1 MPKNHFYDKK
11 GQFPLKEIIKTIGFT
26 GNLSDENNFEI
37 RGFESLINA
46 DVNDITFLNSSKYKD
61 LSLKTK
67 AAACITSP
75 NLSKFLPKKCVKID
89 VVVPLQNEEGSVDEL
104 ISRLQRVVQGINY
117 NFEFIIVDDGS
128 KDGTLQKLL
137 DLQSTDHRIKLI
149 QLSRNWG
156 QQNAYNA
163 GIDHATGDAV
173 VLMDGDLEDPPE
185 IIPEMIKKWE
195 EGYHVVCTVKKSR
208 QRNLFYKFMFNLFY
222 KLLRLFSDVPVDQN
236 AGMFSLIDKKALGE
250 VRKCLEKNK
259 YYVGLRSYVGF
270 KHAQILYHRGQRF
283 AGKPKQSFKKL
294 LNYASNGLFS
304 FSFLPIRLL
313 TTFGF
318 VLMLAL
324 FLMSTIMVA
333 GYFLDLN
340 LWFLGPLKAVPGWTS
355 IILVVFFVLA
365 IQIVFMGVLG
375 EYIARIFD
383 EVRNRPYYIV
393 EKVYEGFPPP
403 QVD

>member
-1 MPKNHFYDKK
+1 LKDTIMLASTDLATKTQEKK
-11 GQFPLKEIIKTIGFT
+11 TRKLKEDIKTT
-26 GNLSDENNFEI
+26 GKNLLASNPI
-37 RGFESLINA
+37 LG
-46 DVNDITFLNSSKYKD
+46 T
-61 LSLKTK
+61 
-67 AAACITSP
+67 
-75 NLSKFLPKKCVKID
+75 KCVKID
-89 VVVPLQNEEGSVDEL
+89 VVVPLQNEEGSVEEL

-137 DLQSTDHRIKLI
+137 ALQSTDHRIKLI

-313 TTFGF
+313 TIFGF

-324 FLMSTIMVA
+324 FLMSTILVA

>member
-1 MPKNHFYDKK
+1 MLASTDLATKTQEKK
-11 GQFPLKEIIKTIGFT
+11 TRKLKENIKTT
-26 GNLSDENNFEI
+26 GENLLAS
-37 RGFESLINA
+37 NA
-46 DVNDITFLNSSKYKD
+46 ILGT
-61 LSLKTK
+61 
-67 AAACITSP
+67 
-75 NLSKFLPKKCVKID
+75 KCVKID
-89 VVVPLQNEEGSVDEL
+89 VVVPLQNEEGSVEEL

-137 DLQSTDHRIKLI
+137 ALQSTDHRIKLI

-283 AGKPKQSFKKL
+283 AGKPKQSFKKT
-294 LNYASNGLFS
+294 A
-304 FSFLPIRLL
+304 
-313 TTFGF
+313 
-318 VLMLAL
+318 
-324 FLMSTIMVA
+324 
-333 GYFLDLN
+333 
-340 LWFLGPLKAVPGWTS
+340 
-355 IILVVFFVLA
+355 
-365 IQIVFMGVLG
+365 
-375 EYIARIFD
+375 
-383 EVRNRPYYIV
+383 
-393 EKVYEGFPPP
+393 
-403 QVD
+403 

>member
-1 MPKNHFYDKK
+1 MLASTDLATKTQEKK
-11 GQFPLKEIIKTIGFT
+11 TRKLKENIKTT
-26 GNLSDENNFEI
+26 GGNPLVSNPI
-37 RGFESLINA
+37 LG
-46 DVNDITFLNSSKYKD
+46 T
-61 LSLKTK
+61 
-67 AAACITSP
+67 
-75 NLSKFLPKKCVKID
+75 KCVKID
-89 VVVPLQNEEGSVDEL
+89 VVVPLQNEEGSVEEL

-137 DLQSTDHRIKLI
+137 ALQSTDHRIKLI

-313 TTFGF
+313 TIFGF

-324 FLMSTIMVA
+324 FLMSTILVV

-355 IILVVFFVLA
+355 IILVIFFVLA
-365 IQIVFMGVLG
+365 IQIIFMGILG

>member
-1 MPKNHFYDKK
+1 MLTSTDLATKTQEKIPRK
-11 GQFPLKEIIKTIGFT
+11 LKENIKTT
-26 GNLSDENNFEI
+26 GGNPLVSNPI
-37 RGFESLINA
+37 LG
-46 DVNDITFLNSSKYKD
+46 T
-61 LSLKTK
+61 
-67 AAACITSP
+67 
-75 NLSKFLPKKCVKID
+75 KCVKID
-89 VVVPLQNEEGSVDEL
+89 VVVPLQNEEGSVEEL
-104 ISRLQRVVQGINY
+104 ISRLQRVVRDINY

-137 DLQSTDHRIKLI
+137 ALQSTDHRIKLI

-313 TTFGF
+313 TIFGF

-324 FLMSTIMVA
+324 FLMSTILVV

-340 LWFLGPLKAVPGWTS
+340 LWFVGPLKAVPGWTS
-355 IILVVFFVLA
+355 IILVIFFVLA
-365 IQIVFMGVLG
+365 IQIIFMGILG

-383 EVRNRPYYIV
+383 EVRNRPYYII

>member
-1 MPKNHFYDKK
+1 MLASTDLATKTQEKK
-11 GQFPLKEIIKTIGFT
+11 TRKLKENIKTT
-26 GNLSDENNFEI
+26 GGNPLVSNPI
-37 RGFESLINA
+37 LG
-46 DVNDITFLNSSKYKD
+46 T
-61 LSLKTK
+61 
-67 AAACITSP
+67 
-75 NLSKFLPKKCVKID
+75 KCVKID
-89 VVVPLQNEEGSVDEL
+89 VVVPLQNEEGSVEEL

-137 DLQSTDHRIKLI
+137 ALQSTDHRIKLI

-313 TTFGF
+313 TSFGF

-324 FLMSTIMVA
+324 FLMSTILVV

-340 LWFLGPLKAVPGWTS
+340 LWFVGPLKAVPGWTS
-355 IILVVFFVLA
+355 IILVIFFVLA
-365 IQIVFMGVLG
+365 IQIIFMGILG